1 MIASNIRFVS
11 TVAPTLRIRGRA
23 AEIAVLSQAL
33 DRAASG
39 RLAIVLIEGEAGIGK
54 SRLLAE
60 ALADA
65 RSRGVQVAASR
76 AEELEQ
82 TRPFGLVASAF
93 DCVRSSPDQRRAA
106 IAESGMPSASVKAE
120 LRRPG
125 TVEVNSSSTTT
136 VSPGFNS
143 TLSNG

>member
-1 MIASNIRFVS
+1 VIASNIRFVS

-33 DRAASG
+33 DRAISG
-39 RLAIVLIEGEAGIGK
+39 QPAIVLIEGEAGIGK

-65 RSRGVQVAASR
+65 RSRGMQVAASR

-82 TRPFGLVASAF
+82 TRPFGLVAGAF
-93 DCVRSSPDQRRAA
+93 ACVRSSPDQRP
-106 IAESGMPSASVKAE
+106 GVM
-120 LRRPG
+120 RRG
-125 TVEVNSSSTTT
+125 GRSR
-136 VSPGFNS
+136 
-143 TLSNG
+143 